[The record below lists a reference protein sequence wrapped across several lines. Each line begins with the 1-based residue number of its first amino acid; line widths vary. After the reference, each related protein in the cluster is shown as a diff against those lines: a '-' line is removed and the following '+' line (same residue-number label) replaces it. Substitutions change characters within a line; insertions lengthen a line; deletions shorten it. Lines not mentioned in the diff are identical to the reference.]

1 MIIKEQEMKKD
12 TQQNMRGGKG
22 SIELKFLVAP
32 EKMPH
37 GRMIAEITIPV
48 GASIGEHE
56 HVNETEYYIITEG
69 EGTVRDNG
77 TDQPVKAG
85 EVVMTPNGSTHSIE
99 NTGSTTLK
107 MIAVI
112 ILD

>member
-1 MIIKEQEMKKD
+1 MD
-12 TQQNMRGGKG
+12 
-22 SIELKFLVAP
+22 A
-32 EKMPH
+32 
-37 GRMIAEITIPV
+37 MIAQITIPV

-77 TDQPVKAG
+77 TDYPVKAG

-99 NTGSTTLK
+99 NTGIGDPENDRRNYPRLRASF
-107 MIAVI
+107 
-112 ILD
+112 ILPRPSSRRVRGGCKIQTHKP